1 MASIISLFIPLLTS
15 YLSYLAFQ
23 IFKFLSLALILA
35 LTLYCFCWVSFDIS
49 LACSELTEGP
59 NLMVVMYFL
68 LGPLFMDLDAV
79 LQDLQPFT
87 YTPAMG
93 PWIVSVLAFLL
104 WALPDWVVAV
114 DSDRFLG
121 QFDVFY
127 VNDPYVLH
135 SRRFLFL
142 HFFLLKNF
150 ISIPISLSCF
160 FAHTFPK
167 LPSLLTNTFL
177 FLFPQMTNLTSS
189 PSRTTP
195 SPLEHVQPGLS
206 SFISAPAPA
215 AKLSSTPT
223 TLPFRPPKN
232 HHLVFTPQPHR
243 HHQIHS
249 S

>member
-1 MASIISLFIPLLTS
+1 M
-15 YLSYLAFQ
+15 
-23 IFKFLSLALILA
+23 
-35 LTLYCFCWVSFDIS
+35 
-49 LACSELTEGP
+49 ACSELTEGP
-59 NLMVVMYFL
+59 NPMVGMYFL
-68 LGPLFMDLDAV
+68 LGPLFMDVDAV
-79 LQDLQPFT
+79 LQNLQPST
-87 YTPAMG
+87 YNPAVG
-93 PWIVSVLAFLL
+93 PWIFSVLAFLL

-121 QFDVFY
+121 QFDVVY
-127 VNDPYVLH
+127 LNDPYVLH

-150 ISIPISLSCF
+150 ISISISLSYL

-167 LPSLLTNTFL
+167 FPTLLTNTFL
-177 FLFPQMTNLTSS
+177 FLFLQMTNLTSS

-195 SPLEHVQPGLS
+195 SPLEHLQPGLS

-215 AKLSSTPT
+215 AKLSSTLT